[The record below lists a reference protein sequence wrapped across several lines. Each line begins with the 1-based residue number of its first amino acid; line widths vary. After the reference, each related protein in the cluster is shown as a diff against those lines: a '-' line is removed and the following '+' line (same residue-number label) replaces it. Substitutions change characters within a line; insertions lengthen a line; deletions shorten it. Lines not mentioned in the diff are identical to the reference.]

1 MPLTITS
8 SAFADGELIPRRYTC
23 DGQDVSPPLEWSEPP
38 AGTAAFAIVVTD
50 PDARDFVH
58 WVAYDIDAA
67 ARSLVEGASGP
78 GGFPEGRNDFG
89 RNAWGG
95 PCPPSGTHRYV
106 FDLYSLDGPLGLDGG
121 AQLGEVERAMDGHV
135 LAQARLLGR
144 YQRS

>member
-1 MPLTITS
+1 MPLSITS

-23 DGQDVSPPLEWSEPP
+23 DGQDVSPPLAWSEPP

-58 WVAYDIDAA
+58 WLAYDIDGGQ
-67 ARSLVEGASGP
+67 RSLAEDASGT

-89 RNAWGG
+89 KSGWGG

-106 FDLYSLDGPLGLDGG
+106 FELYALDRTIEIGGG
-121 AQLGEVERAMDGHV
+121 AGMAELRRAIEGHV
-135 LAQARLLGR
+135 LDSARLTGR
-144 YQRS
+144 YRRS